1 MKKNIRLFI
10 TALIVLITFLFI
22 NISKIKASTAINSYE
37 EEQGL
42 IVVGTYEK
50 IEREEVLMKIQITE
64 DMKEYYDEHNIPYI
78 TETRDLKL
86 LFKIIHTYEY
96 YYTYV
101 SYYDDVVSEKYV
113 LKNDIQ
119 SVIYL
124 VQVLEDFANDYIE
137 EKRSEME
144 NPPEETAI
152 IRNRSITNLIL
163 GYIRGIN
170 LAYCRNGY
178 FNGLAWHV
186 TAGEVDY
193 DFVDYVNLHDSSPF
207 KIRDYFARFV
217 GQANYNSDDYGTISF
232 TGPTLSLIDPLNNY
246 TENNKIDLIHMIA
259 SIDGVYDF
267 TDNSIIE
274 LPSHFQR
281 DLSNWAGDLQQFIKH
296 DICFPTI
303 NEGTV
308 LIENINDFCG
318 NNSTNYPT
326 ELKNYIEYSLNMNN
340 DRGICLN
347 CDNSIEQCTCSYN
360 GNRISNEDM
369 LADIDAMN
377 IVKLYLDAG
386 NHYIFPIYNG
396 GQEMVND
403 NLLSSCLI
411 AYYNFCENDNSA
423 NNRYSLFI
431 VSIASCD
438 NSNLS
443 DITKF
448 ANRVYYGCALIKNS
462 DGTYLDVSHLNLH
475 IMTYHFLSDTL
486 NETYQNYRIY
496 AANLFID
503 YILEMSTPPII
514 TYSDAIVIDCYSDTF
529 EDYAALDDDEIIRYP
544 INVLCETT
552 YKLKA
557 SSQLN
562 EINIILYNEDG
573 TIYNDEPYVSV
584 NGTVNTFLLDLDVGS
599 YYLELYFVDE
609 SDGWDIEVEIGPYI
623 QDNRREILLNQT
635 TDVLKH
641 MHDGISKYKFMRA
654 NGDYYNMQ
662 IIMESYDS
670 EINPTCE
677 VELINTYNNDTI
689 TYNLVDGE
697 AQNNQYIYN
706 IVFKADSLYMIN
718 IDFSS
723 EDLLLS
729 SCSATIT
736 YLDEISLD
744 TLGTYEYKE
753 NIVIGDKVNYWNVL
767 QNSVYEITIE
777 GSNLADVLFVVLK
790 KNGNNFINLHSELAS
805 GTYYLNT
812 DFEFNQGDEI
822 YIGYLNGNGTGSYE
836 FTIERA
842 ISNSFHLVT
851 DIDNLHT
858 VGSEVRLNN
867 GSYGGTSIMQGFTRV
882 CYLDIDCPY
891 PNTRL
896 DYNWYSSDETIAKVS
911 SFGTVTA
918 TCLWQE
924 NVNSKQVT
932 ISAVYKYDYSV
943 IGTIVLTV
951 YKDDS
956 SINGITYLQYGM
968 DVRESGTISGT
979 EVTSGLGS
987 TISVTYNPTVTIHT
1001 NKTRLIC
1008 LGLDSP
1014 TSSIQ
1019 DYTWTSENDYYAQVS
1034 SFGTIFANHSGT
1046 VTISGINKYNSRYR
1060 VSIIIT
1066 II

>member
-1 MKKNIRLFI
+1 MFATID
-10 TALIVLITFLFI
+10 
-22 NISKIKASTAINSYE
+22 
-37 EEQGL
+37 
-42 IVVGTYEK
+42 GTY
-50 IEREEVLMKIQITE
+50 
-64 DMKEYYDEHNIPYI
+64 N
-78 TETRDLKL
+78 
-86 LFKIIHTYEY
+86 
-96 YYTYV
+96 
-101 SYYDDVVSEKYV
+101 
-113 LKNDIQ
+113 
-119 SVIYL
+119 
-124 VQVLEDFANDYIE
+124 A
-137 EKRSEME
+137 
-144 NPPEETAI
+144 
-152 IRNRSITNLIL
+152 TN
-163 GYIRGIN
+163 N
-170 LAYCRNGY
+170 
-178 FNGLAWHV
+178 
-186 TAGEVDY
+186 
-193 DFVDYVNLHDSSPF
+193 
-207 KIRDYFARFV
+207 
-217 GQANYNSDDYGTISF
+217 
-232 TGPTLSLIDPLNNY
+232 
-246 TENNKIDLIHMIA
+246 IA
-259 SIDGVYDF
+259 SLSYQ
-267 TDNSIIE
+267 
-274 LPSHFQR
+274 FQR
-281 DLSNWAGDLQQFIKH
+281 DLSGWAADLQTFCKR
-296 DICFPTI
+296 DIDY
-303 NEGTV
+303 
-308 LIENINDFCG
+308 INDHIISKYSYVDTSNGCS
-318 NNSTNYPT
+318 NNPKQLRDFISYDETY
-326 ELKNYIEYSLNMNN
+326 YSNSF
-340 DRGICLN
+340 
-347 CDNSIEQCTCSYN
+347 DNQ
-360 GNRISNEDM
+360 DM
-369 LADIDAMN
+369 LADIDAIN
-377 IVKLYLDAG
+377 ISKLYLDADS
-386 NHYIFPIYNG
+386 HFIFPVFMS
-396 GQEMVND
+396 GQELIND
-403 NLLSSCLI
+403 NLLSTCLT
-411 AYYNFCENDNSA
+411 AYYEFADFDNTEYYNRYKLFIESVAVDNFTNDGPSFDKFKEKVYACLDLNEYNSVIEDGSNLFLSSSVIYYFLKNYNDNS
-423 NNRYSLFI
+423 SLP
-431 VSIASCD
+431 S
-438 NSNLS
+438 
-443 DITKF
+443 F
-448 ANRVYYGCALIKNS
+448 ANRVYVA
-462 DGTYLDVSHLNLH
+462 
-475 IMTYHFLSDTL
+475 
-486 NETYQNYRIY
+486 E
-496 AANLFID
+496 LFID
-503 YILEMSTPPII
+503 YIYEMSTPPII
-514 TYSDAIVIDCYSDTF
+514 EYKDLIEIDCSSNLY
-529 EDYAALDDDEIIRYP
+529 EDYVLLDDDEIIRYP
-544 INVLCETT
+544 FNVLCETT

-599 YYLELYFVDE
+599 YYLELCFADE

-744 TLGTYEYKE
+744 TLGTYEYE
-753 NIVIGDKVNYWNVL
+753 EDIVIGDKVNYWNVL

-812 DFEFNQGDEI
+812 DFELNQGDEI

-896 DYNWYSSDETIAKVS
+896 DYNWYSSDESVAKVS
-911 SFGTVTA
+911 TFGTVTA

-924 NVNSKQVT
+924 NVNSRQVT
-932 ISAVYKYDYSV
+932 ITAVYKYDYTV
-943 IGTIVLTV
+943 IGTIILTV
-951 YKDDS
+951 YKDTS
-956 SINGITYLQYGM
+956 SINDITYLQYGM
-968 DVRESGTISGT
+968 DVRDGGTISGT

-1019 DYTWTSENDYYAQVS
+1019 DYIWSSSNNYYAQVS
-1034 SFGTIFANHSGT
+1034 SFGTIFANNSGI

-1060 VSIIIT
+1060 VNIIIT